1 MSSGN
6 LYLQQSYPYLVGI
19 FLMTLIAFKA
29 KPMISLIYN
38 VERSDPI
45 FKLWPKFHKTI
56 QNCIY

>member
-1 MSSGN
+1 MKLKENDSKLLKN
-6 LYLQQSYPYLVGI
+6 EL

-45 FKLWPKFHKTI
+45 F
-56 QNCIY
+56 